1 MDNEIGSN
9 ARSAHIVSWTE
20 AALPGFVREPEEYPN
35 ANLAPNDSCL
45 FYAPAMF
52 SGGTH

>member
-1 MDNEIGSN
+1 MDIEIGSN
-9 ARSAHIVSWTE
+9 ARSAHCVGWTE
-20 AALPGFVREPEEYPN
+20 AALPGFVREPKEYPN
-35 ANLAPNDSCL
+35 ANLAPYVSCL

>member
-9 ARSAHIVSWTE
+9 ARSAHIVSGTE
-20 AALPGFVREPEEYPN
+20 AAWPGFVREPEEYSN
-35 ANLAPNDSCL
+35 ANLAPYDSCF

-52 SGGTH
+52 RGGTH